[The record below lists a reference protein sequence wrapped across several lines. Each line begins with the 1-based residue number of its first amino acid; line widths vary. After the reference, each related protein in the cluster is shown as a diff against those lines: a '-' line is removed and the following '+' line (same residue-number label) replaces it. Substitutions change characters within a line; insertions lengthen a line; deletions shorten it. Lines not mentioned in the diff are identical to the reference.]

1 MFFKIWR
8 RNIICNIP
16 EKVGVQ
22 LNNLGLHSPLTH
34 SPKGVCGALSDSFPS
49 RGVPEERFLQFVH
62 ITGRKNPLSLD
73 WIYGYNKNYI
83 SEFPHLMIEKW
94 YLKVVL
100 IPISLMSKD
109 ESLLCFMPLLP
120 FQGFPGG

>member
-73 WIYGYNKNYI
+73 WTGCIDTIKIIFDIFDHINL
-83 SEFPHLMIEKW
+83 F
-94 YLKVVL
+94 
-100 IPISLMSKD
+100 
-109 ESLLCFMPLLP
+109 
-120 FQGFPGG
+120 